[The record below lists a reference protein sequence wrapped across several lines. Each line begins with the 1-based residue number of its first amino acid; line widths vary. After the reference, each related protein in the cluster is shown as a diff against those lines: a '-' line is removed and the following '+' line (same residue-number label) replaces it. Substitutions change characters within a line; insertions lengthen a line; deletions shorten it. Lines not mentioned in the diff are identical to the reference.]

1 MLNLRRSPTLKVG
14 NSAAHWQPS
23 PIALQPAII
32 IIIIM
37 TICIVSSILVV
48 IIVVVTAALPAIL
61 VIFK

>member
-1 MLNLRRSPTLKVG
+1 MLNLRRSPTLKAG
-14 NSAAHWQPS
+14 NSPAHWQPS
-23 PIALQPAII
+23 PIPLNPT

-37 TICIVSSILVV
+37 TISIVSILVV